1 MTESESVALPLGDAA
16 IFSTSVII
24 TERFAFVNTKMKNSP
39 KSFFFFEYA
48 AKSLHLFSKSGVF
61 AGIWRGIFACEGLQ
75 KGLEYDIMTRYAPV
89 AQLDRAQASDAW
101 CRRFKSCSVRQKQA
115 DRPCGAVCLFFV
127 HYNWFRTSSIPCI
140 YAKDRHGLR
149 RLRK

>member
-61 AGIWRGIFACEGLQ
+61 AGI
-75 KGLEYDIMTRYAPV
+75 
-89 AQLDRAQASDAW
+89 
-101 CRRFKSCSVRQKQA
+101 
-115 DRPCGAVCLFFV
+115 
-127 HYNWFRTSSIPCI
+127 
-140 YAKDRHGLR
+140 
-149 RLRK
+149 